1 MDEPQYSLPFGIF
14 IVAACSIAFVYY
26 IAAYLQA
33 KDVQQFNKHL
43 EYSIRIMTGY
53 QNVVDST
60 IEEVEEET
68 PYYFPPGI
76 PKEAEY
82 KGE

>member
-1 MDEPQYSLPFGIF
+1 MSKTIF
-14 IVAACSIAFVYY
+14 ILAACAIALMYY
-26 IAAYLQA
+26 ILAILQA
-33 KDVQQFNKHL
+33 KDMQRFSEHL
-43 EYSIRIMTGY
+43 EKTIRIMAGY

-60 IEEVEEET
+60 LEEVQEENT

-76 PKEAEY
+76 PKEIEY